1 MKQSVLSHKRG
12 RGLFIWAAAAMYLI
26 AASPAYAAGG
36 SMATATKKED
46 GGFQSGAP
54 TAILIE
60 AQSGTVLYDKNADQL
75 VAPASLAKL
84 MTAEVVFNELK
95 EGGIKLD
102 NEFNISVN
110 AWRKG
115 GAPSGGSTMFAIL
128 HSKVKVADLIQ
139 AVIIQSANDG
149 CIALAEGIAGNE
161 NDFVRMMNSRARE
174 IGLTKSNFTN
184 PTGLPDPDMRVTVR
198 ELAKL
203 AQHIIFTYPEYYR
216 WYGEREFTWNKIR
229 QQNRNPLLPMNIGAD
244 GMKTGFTNEAGYG
257 LVGSAVQHGLR
268 LIVVVN
274 GLKSDKERADEAKRL
289 LDWGFSGF
297 ESRVLF
303 NDGQIVGHAKLFGG
317 AQGSVALT
325 GADQKAIKLMIPR
338 NATDRIIAR
347 IVYRG
352 PVQAPV
358 EKGQKIG
365 VLKIWRG
372 ERIALETPLE
382 AAESVETG
390 SLPRRAFDVAT
401 EWVGNWVR
409 SGVKK
414 L

>member
-1 MKQSVLSHKRG
+1 MERDVLSRR
-12 RGLFIWAAAAMYLI
+12 RGLFIWAAAAYLF
-26 AASPAYAAGG
+26 AALPACAAGG
-36 SMATATKKED
+36 GMATATKKED

-95 EGGIKLD
+95 DGSIKLED
-102 NEFNISVN
+102 EFNISVN

-139 AVIIQSANDG
+139 GVIIQSANDG

-174 IGLTKSNFTN
+174 IGLTKSNFSN
-184 PTGLPDPDMRVTVR
+184 PTGLPDPDMRVTAR
-198 ELAKL
+198 ELGKL

-257 LVGSAVQHGLR
+257 LVGSAIQHGLR

-297 ESRVLF
+297 ESRILF
-303 NDGQIVGHAKLFGG
+303 SDGQTVGHAKVFGG
-317 AQGSVALT
+317 EQGSIALT

-382 AAESVETG
+382 AAESVGTG
-390 SLPRRAFDVAT
+390 SLSRRALDAAT

>member
-1 MKQSVLSHKRG
+1 MKQGVLSHKRG
-12 RGLFIWAAAAMYLI
+12 RGLFIWAAAAYLI

-139 AVIIQSANDG
+139 GVIIQSANDG

-174 IGLTKSNFTN
+174 IGLTKSNFSN
-184 PTGLPDPDMRVTVR
+184 PTGLPDPDMRVTAR

-229 QQNRNPLLPMNIGAD
+229 QQNRNPLLAMNIGAD

-257 LVGSAVQHGLR
+257 LVGSATQHGLR

>member
-1 MKQSVLSHKRG
+1 MKQGVLSHKRG
-12 RGLFIWAAAAMYLI
+12 RGLFIWAAAAYLI

-139 AVIIQSANDG
+139 GVIIQSANDG

-174 IGLTKSNFTN
+174 IGLTKSNFSN
-184 PTGLPDPDMRVTVR
+184 PTGLPDPDMRVTAR

-216 WYGEREFTWNKIR
+216 WYAEREFTWNKIR
-229 QQNRNPLLPMNIGAD
+229 QQNRNPLLAMNIGAD

-257 LVGSAVQHGLR
+257 LVGSATQHGLR

>member
-1 MKQSVLSHKRG
+1 
-12 RGLFIWAAAAMYLI
+12 
-26 AASPAYAAGG
+26 
-36 SMATATKKED
+36 
-46 GGFQSGAP
+46 
-54 TAILIE
+54 
-60 AQSGTVLYDKNADQL
+60 
-75 VAPASLAKL
+75 
-84 MTAEVVFNELK
+84 
-95 EGGIKLD
+95 
-102 NEFNISVN
+102 
-110 AWRKG
+110 
-115 GAPSGGSTMFAIL
+115 MFAIL
-128 HSKVKVADLIQ
+128 HSKVPVRDLIQ
-139 AVIIQSANDG
+139 GVIIQSANDG

-161 NDFVRMMNSRARE
+161 NDFVRLMNGRARE

-184 PTGLPDPDMRVTVR
+184 PTGLPDPDQRVTVR

-203 AQHIIFTYPEYYR
+203 AQHIIEAYPEYYR

-229 QQNRNPLLPMNIGAD
+229 QQNRNPLLAMSIGAD
-244 GMKTGFTNEAGYG
+244 GMKTGFTSEAGYG
-257 LVGSAVQHGLR
+257 LVGSAIQHGLR

-297 ESRVLF
+297 ESRILF
-303 NDGQIVGHAKLFGG
+303 SEGQTVGHAKLFGG
-317 AQGSVALT
+317 SQGSVPLV
-325 GADQKAIKLMIPR
+325 GADQKAIRLMIPR

-382 AAESVETG
+382 AAESVDAG
-390 SLPRRAFDVAT
+390 SMPRRAFDAAT
-401 EWVGNWVR
+401 EWVGGLLR

>member
-1 MKQSVLSHKRG
+1 MKQGVLSHKRG
-12 RGLFIWAAAAMYLI
+12 RGLFIWAAAAYLI
-26 AASPAYAAGG
+26 AASPAYTAGG

-174 IGLTKSNFTN
+174 IGLTKSNFSN
-184 PTGLPDPDMRVTVR
+184 PTGLPDPDMRVTAR

-229 QQNRNPLLPMNIGAD
+229 QQNRNPLLAMNIGAD

-257 LVGSAVQHGLR
+257 LVGSATQHGLR

>member
-1 MKQSVLSHKRG
+1 MKQGVLSHR
-12 RGLFIWAAAAMYLI
+12 RGLFIWAAAAAYLI
-26 AASPAYAAGG
+26 AALPACAAGG

-54 TAILIE
+54 TAILLE

-95 EGGIKLD
+95 EGSIKLED
-102 NEFNISVN
+102 EFNISVN

-139 AVIIQSANDG
+139 GVIIQSANDG

-174 IGLTKSNFTN
+174 IGLTQSNFSN
-184 PTGLPDPDMRVTVR
+184 PTGLPDPDMRVTAR

-203 AQHIIFTYPEYYR
+203 ARHIIFTYPEYYR

-229 QQNRNPLLPMNIGAD
+229 QQNRNPLLAMNVGAD

-257 LVGSAVQHGLR
+257 LVGSALQNGLR

-297 ESRVLF
+297 EQRVLF
-303 NDGQIVGHAKLFGG
+303 SESQIVGHAKLFGG
-317 AQGSVALT
+317 EQGSVALT
-325 GADQKAIKLMIPR
+325 GADQKPIKLMIPR

-382 AAESVETG
+382 AAESVGTG
-390 SLPRRAFDVAT
+390 SLSRRAFDAAT
-401 EWVGNWVR
+401 EWVGSWVR

>member
-1 MKQSVLSHKRG
+1 
-12 RGLFIWAAAAMYLI
+12 
-26 AASPAYAAGG
+26 
-36 SMATATKKED
+36 
-46 GGFQSGAP
+46 
-54 TAILIE
+54 
-60 AQSGTVLYDKNADQL
+60 
-75 VAPASLAKL
+75 
-84 MTAEVVFNELK
+84 
-95 EGGIKLD
+95 
-102 NEFNISVN
+102 
-110 AWRKG
+110 
-115 GAPSGGSTMFAIL
+115 
-128 HSKVKVADLIQ
+128 
-139 AVIIQSANDG
+139 
-149 CIALAEGIAGNE
+149 
-161 NDFVRMMNSRARE
+161 MMNSRARE

-390 SLPRRAFDVAT
+390 SLSRRAFDVAT

>member
-1 MKQSVLSHKRG
+1 MKQGVLLHKRA
-12 RGLFIWAAAAMYLI
+12 RGLFIWAAVATYLI
-26 AASPAYAAGG
+26 AASPASAAGG

-84 MTAEVVFNELK
+84 MPAEVVFNELK

-390 SLPRRAFDVAT
+390 SLSRRAFDVAT

>member
-1 MKQSVLSHKRG
+1 MKQGVLSHR
-12 RGLFIWAAAAMYLI
+12 RGLYAWAAAAYLF
-26 AASPAYAAGG
+26 AALPALPWAAG

-60 AQSGTVLYDKNADQL
+60 AQTGTVLYDKNADQL

-95 EGGIKLD
+95 DGGIKLED
-102 NEFNISVN
+102 EFNISVN

-139 AVIIQSANDG
+139 GVIIQSANDG

-174 IGLTKSNFTN
+174 IGLTKSNFSN

-229 QQNRNPLLPMNIGAD
+229 QQNRNPLLAMSIGAD

-257 LVGSAVQHGLR
+257 LVGSALQNGLR

-297 ESRVLF
+297 EQRILF
-303 NDGQIVGHAKLFGG
+303 SEGQTVGHAKLFGG
-317 AQGSVALT
+317 EQGSVALT

-352 PVQAPV
+352 PVHAPI

-382 AAESVETG
+382 AAESIGTG
-390 SLPRRAFDVAT
+390 SLSQRALDAAT

>member
-1 MKQSVLSHKRG
+1 LAKEQGVHSIG
-12 RGLFIWAAAAMYLI
+12 RASIALIAAAACLC
-26 AASPAYAAGG
+26 AALPASAAGG
-36 SMATATKKED
+36 MATATKKD
-46 GGFQSGAP
+46 DGFQSAAP

-60 AQSGTVLYDKNADQL
+60 AETGTVLYDKNADQL

-95 EGGIKLD
+95 EGNIKLD
-102 NEFNISVN
+102 DTLNISVN

-115 GAPSGGSTMFAIL
+115 GAPSGGSTMFASL
-128 HSKVKVADLIQ
+128 HSKVKISDLIQ
-139 AVIIQSANDG
+139 GVIIHSANDA
-149 CIALAEGIAGNE
+149 CIALAEGIGGNE
-161 NDFVRMMNSRARE
+161 NDFVRLMNGRARE
-174 IGLTKSNFTN
+174 LGLTKSNFTN
-184 PTGLPDPDMRVTVR
+184 PTGLPDSDMRVTVR
-198 ELAKL
+198 ELGKL
-203 AQHIIFTYPEYYR
+203 AQHIIYTYPEYYS

-229 QQNRNPLLPMNIGAD
+229 QQNRNPLLAMNIGAD

-274 GLKSDKERADEAKRL
+274 GLKSEKERADEAKRL

-297 ESRVLF
+297 ESRKLF
-303 NDGQIVGHAKLFGG
+303 AEGQLVGHAKMFGG
-317 AQGSVALT
+317 SQGSVPLV
-325 GADQKAIKLMIPR
+325 GADQKPILLMIPR

-358 EKGQKIG
+358 AKGQKIG

-372 ERIALETPLE
+372 ERVALEAPLE
-382 AAESVETG
+382 AAESVEAG
-390 SLPRRAFDVAT
+390 SMPRRALDAAT
-401 EWVGNWVR
+401 EWVGGLLR

>member
-1 MKQSVLSHKRG
+1 MKQGVLSHKRG
-12 RGLFIWAAAAMYLI
+12 RGLFIWAAAAYLI

-139 AVIIQSANDG
+139 GVIIQSANDG

-174 IGLTKSNFTN
+174 IGLTKSNFSN
-184 PTGLPDPDMRVTVR
+184 PTGLPDPDMRVTAR

-229 QQNRNPLLPMNIGAD
+229 QQNRNPLLAMNIGAD

-257 LVGSAVQHGLR
+257 LVGSATQHGLR

-303 NDGQIVGHAKLFGG
+303 NDGQVVGHAKLFGG

>member
-1 MKQSVLSHKRG
+1 
-12 RGLFIWAAAAMYLI
+12 
-26 AASPAYAAGG
+26 
-36 SMATATKKED
+36 
-46 GGFQSGAP
+46 
-54 TAILIE
+54 
-60 AQSGTVLYDKNADQL
+60 
-75 VAPASLAKL
+75 
-84 MTAEVVFNELK
+84 
-95 EGGIKLD
+95 
-102 NEFNISVN
+102 
-110 AWRKG
+110 
-115 GAPSGGSTMFAIL
+115 MFAVL

-139 AVIIQSANDG
+139 GVIIQSANDG

-174 IGLTKSNFTN
+174 IGLTQSNFSN
-184 PTGLPDPDMRVTVR
+184 PTGLPDPDMRVTAR

-203 AQHIIFTYPEYYR
+203 ARHIIFTYPEYYR
-216 WYGEREFTWNKIR
+216 WYGEREFIWNKIR
-229 QQNRNPLLPMNIGAD
+229 QQNRNPLLAMSIGAD

-257 LVGSAVQHGLR
+257 LVGSALQNGLR

-303 NDGQIVGHAKLFGG
+303 SDGQTVGHAKVFGG
-317 AQGSVALT
+317 SQGSVALT
-325 GADQKAIKLMIPR
+325 GADLKAIKLMIPR
-338 NATDRIIAR
+338 NTTDRIIAR

-382 AAESVETG
+382 AAESIGTG
-390 SLPRRAFDVAT
+390 SLSRRALDAAT